1 MTEELQSSDNPP
13 LRRLPFNPQHVLF
26 LVLAGGLFGA
36 ACGMSLGLSRD
47 LPQITNLATYKPML
61 SSVIYSCD
69 GQVIAD
75 LGIQRRQP
83 TSLSQIPLH
92 LQQAIIAV
100 EDQSFYRHLGLN
112 PAGILRAAFENL
124 RAGRVVQGG
133 STITQQL
140 ARNLFLTQRRDLG
153 RKLREAILAIQIER
167 RYTKKQILEMYLN
180 QIYLGHG
187 AYGVEEASRLYF
199 GKHVEDL
206 TVAQSALLAALPKA
220 PTRFSPKNN
229 PSAALKRRNL
239 VLEMMSDEGYLTR
252 EQCISAKFEPIVLTA
267 RFMKDN
273 GGFAPYF
280 VEYVRQRVIETY
292 GYDML
297 YKGGLQIY
305 TTLDY
310 KTQQAADEAIA
321 DGLRKYDRQHGIQSA
336 ELYDD
341 AEAGV
346 IGEGLPDDMMALKE
360 AGRVPQEMATNVAQA
375 ALVAIDPHTGE
386 IRAMVG
392 GRDFD
397 VSEFNR
403 AVQAR
408 RQPGS
413 GFKPFVW
420 ATAIESGM
428 TASDKILDAPIVF
441 HYGDKVWRPGNYDNE
456 FHGRVTLRR
465 ALEESRNIVSIRL
478 MSQLGVAPVSRLAWR
493 TGIKSPL
500 QPNLSLALGSS
511 GVTLLEITSAYST
524 FASNGIY
531 REPESILKITSPD
544 GEIIEE
550 KQPKER
556 IAISE
561 QTAYIMTTLME
572 GVIKRGTG
580 RAALEV
586 GRPAAGK
593 TGTTNNYTDAW
604 FIGYTPQIVAGVWI
618 GYDDLRSLGEKQT
631 GGRIATP
638 IWAKFMKTALAN
650 KPAENFAVPKGI
662 DLVDVEPDSGLL
674 APPGTSGKLIQAFQ
688 SGTAP
693 TKYYDASQ
701 EQRVMDAIDASLPRR
716 NGAE

>member
-1 MTEELQSSDNPP
+1 MAEEQQSSDNPL
-13 LRRLPFNPQHVLF
+13 LRRFPFNPQHVLS

-61 SSVIYSCD
+61 SSVIYSSD

-83 TSLSQIPLH
+83 TSLSRIPLH
-92 LQQAIIAV
+92 LQQAIMAV
-100 EDQSFYRHLGLN
+100 EDQAFYRHFGVN
-112 PAGILRAAFENL
+112 PLGILRAAFENL

-140 ARNLFLTQRRDLG
+140 ARNLFLTQRRDFG

-220 PTRFSPKNN
+220 PNKFSPKNN

-252 EQCISAKFEPIVLTA
+252 EQCISAKFEPIVLAA
-267 RFMKDN
+267 RFMRES
-273 GGFAPYF
+273 GGLAPYF
-280 VEYVRQRVIETY
+280 VEYVRQQVIDRY

-310 KTQQAADEAIA
+310 KMQQAAEEALN
-321 DGLRKYDRQHGIQSA
+321 DGLRKYDRQHGVESA
-336 ELYDD
+336 EVYDD

-346 IGEGLPDDMMALKE
+346 TGEGLPEDMMAQKE
-360 AGRVPQEMATNVAQA
+360 AGRIPREMATNVAQA
-375 ALVAIDPHTGE
+375 ALVAIDPHNGD
-386 IRAMVG
+386 IRAMIG

-413 GFKPFVW
+413 SFKPFVW
-420 ATAIESGM
+420 ATAIDSGM
-428 TASDKILDAPIVF
+428 TASDKILDSPIVF

-456 FHGRVTLRR
+456 FHGPVTLRK
-465 ALEESRNIVSIRL
+465 ALEESRNVVSIRL
-478 MSQLGVAPVSRLAWR
+478 MSQLGVAPVSRLASR
-493 TGIKSPL
+493 MGIKSPL

-511 GVTLLEITSAYST
+511 GVTLLEITSAYAT

-531 REPESILKITSPD
+531 RDPDSILKITSPD

-550 KQPKER
+550 RQPRER

-572 GVIKRGTG
+572 GVIRRGTG
-580 RAALEV
+580 RAALNL

-593 TGTTNNYTDAW
+593 TGTTNDYTDAW
-604 FIGYTPQIVAGVWI
+604 FIGYTPQVVAGVWI
-618 GYDDLRSLGEKQT
+618 GYDDLRSLGDKQT

-638 IWAKFMKTALAN
+638 IWTEFMKKALAG
-650 KPAENFAVPKGI
+650 KPVESFVAPRGI
-662 DLVDVEPDSGLL
+662 DLVDVEPESGLL
-674 APPGTSGKLIQAFQ
+674 APAGSAEKITQAYQ

-693 TKYYDASQ
+693 TKQYDATQ
-701 EQRVMDAIDASLPRR
+701 EQHVIDAIDASLPLRR
-716 NGAE
+716 ESE